1 MSISSIKRIIIRNG
15 DIRWRRREFDSLELA
30 LKSLLEGRG
39 EGDESIEM
47 SRFSTDSP
55 RSDSASKRINS
66 GGIEWM
72 LPDSSLI
79 RIYLSRS
86 HFFIKIKERI
96 REKMLN
102 FSFGMSLG
110 KNDSSLK
117 VKSYRY
123 RSEGLEESPL
133 GLAKLPCS
141 IGSRRLF
148 IEEKLPGKLSS
159 KGWIATTV
167 KAVVADAVG
176 KGTNAVEEREEKQA
190 FNVMSKKF
198 YNSIMKDKVEYKGK
212 NIVGAFM
219 NVPIFVRNVSI
230 VTHFAVVENM
240 DRYRDQDMG
249 DVIFGEPFCKASC
262 VEARRFDM
270 GVVIFGEP
278 FCKASCVEARRFDR
292 LITIHNGNDNVTY
305 QMDLARKKST
315 KLVKYRSSSGILFVL

>member
-176 KGTNAVEEREEKQA
+176 KGTNAGLFSTLEILMDNPNITMEEYIRLKEEKSRQRA
-190 FNVMSKKF
+190 IVYNDALTSKSNSSTNPIEIHHCIDEFDLKDETSLSKYDEEEQNVLYFNDLF
-198 YNSIMKDKVEYKGK
+198 PFNIMYPD
-212 NIVGAFM
+212 
-219 NVPIFVRNVSI
+219 
-230 VTHFAVVENM
+230 T
-240 DRYRDQDMG
+240 D
-249 DVIFGEPFCKASC
+249 
-262 VEARRFDM
+262 
-270 GVVIFGEP
+270 
-278 FCKASCVEARRFDR
+278 
-292 LITIHNGNDNVTY
+292 NDDNEI
-305 QMDLARKKST
+305 D
-315 KLVKYRSSSGILFVL
+315 II

>member
-123 RSEGLEESPL
+123 RSEGLEES
-133 GLAKLPCS
+133 
-141 IGSRRLF
+141 
-148 IEEKLPGKLSS
+148 
-159 KGWIATTV
+159 T
-167 KAVVADAVG
+167 
-176 KGTNAVEEREEKQA
+176 
-190 FNVMSKKF
+190 
-198 YNSIMKDKVEYKGK
+198 IM
-212 NIVGAFM
+212 
-219 NVPIFVRNVSI
+219 
-230 VTHFAVVENM
+230 
-240 DRYRDQDMG
+240 
-249 DVIFGEPFCKASC
+249 
-262 VEARRFDM
+262 
-270 GVVIFGEP
+270 
-278 FCKASCVEARRFDR
+278 
-292 LITIHNGNDNVTY
+292 
-305 QMDLARKKST
+305 
-315 KLVKYRSSSGILFVL
+315 IL